1 MKKWV
6 CLFLALLMTC
16 GMAACSSET
25 TSDTAEEASSAASS
39 SSASS
44 SAEAESEASSEL
56 SSAVESKAE
65 ASSTTSEET
74 KNPVA
79 VEATGNY
86 HQTKTLDD
94 LTDEQIA
101 IFRQV
106 VDDSGAEELI
116 NEGLMTVEDMDREQN
131 YMIDIYISTN
141 VLPENGKELFREWK
155 EGEGYYSQFS
165 GSTSGT
171 SGTTGTVENGGST
184 GGVMGGSTAGNSSE
198 STEEVIE
205 VVPPTNTN
213 KPDPSEGQKAEQ
225 DEATGEEEGL
235 FEGLTWE
242 NKAERE
248 QALNDLMD
256 SASGG
261 QPQGGV
267 TLDPDVEW

>member
-1 MKKWV
+1 MKKWI

-25 TSDTAEEASSAASS
+25 TSDTTEEASSAASS

-141 VLPENGKELFREWK
+141 VLPENGKELFKEWK
-155 EGEGYYSQFS
+155 EGEGYYEKFS
-165 GSTSGT
+165 GSTGGS
-171 SGTTGTVENGGST
+171 TGESTGGST
-184 GGVMGGSTAGNSSE
+184 GGSTGE
-198 STEEVIE
+198 STGE
-205 VVPPTNTN
+205 VVETAPPTNNN
-213 KPDPSEGQKAEQ
+213 KPTPSEEQKGEQ
-225 DEATGEEEGL
+225 GEGNEEGG
-235 FEGLTWE
+235 EITWE
-242 NKAERE
+242 NKEEIE
-248 QALNDLMD
+248 QGLDDMME
-256 SASGG
+256 SAGAGSDHGS
-261 QPQGGV
+261 V
-267 TLDPDVEW
+267 NLDPDLLDW

>member
-1 MKKWV
+1 MKKWI

-25 TSDTAEEASSAASS
+25 TSDTTEEASSAASS

-56 SSAVESKAE
+56 SSAVEPKAE

-141 VLPENGKELFREWK
+141 VLPENGKELFKEWK
-155 EGEGYYSQFS
+155 EGEGYYEKFS
-165 GSTSGT
+165 GST
-171 SGTTGTVENGGST
+171 GGST
-184 GGVMGGSTAGNSSE
+184 GESTGGSTGE
-198 STEEVIE
+198 STGGSTGESTGGSTGE
-205 VVPPTNTN
+205 VVETAPPTNNN
-213 KPDPSEGQKAEQ
+213 KPTPSEEQKGEQ
-225 DEATGEEEGL
+225 GEGNEEN
-235 FEGLTWE
+235 EGWITWE
-242 NKAERE
+242 NKEEIE
-248 QALNDLMD
+248 QKIDDMAGEDGKEHGFID
-256 SASGG
+256 
-261 QPQGGV
+261 
-267 TLDPDVEW
+267 LDPDSVW

>member
-1 MKKWV
+1 MKKWSYYLLAVLMV
-6 CLFLALLMTC
+6 CSMT
-16 GMAACSSET
+16 ACSSEA
-25 TSDTAEEASSAASS
+25 TSDAADEVSSAAASSAASS
-39 SSASS
+39 SV
-44 SAEAESEASSEL
+44 ESEASSKS

-65 ASSTTSEET
+65 VSSATSEPNEE
-74 KNPVA
+74 PVA
-79 VEATGNY
+79 AKGTNNY
-86 HQTKTLDD
+86 PQTYTVAD

-106 VDDSGAEELI
+106 VDESGAVELI

-141 VLPENGKELFREWK
+141 VLPENGKELFKEWK
-155 EGEGYYSQFS
+155 EGEGYYEQFS

-225 DEATGEEEGL
+225 DEANGEEEGL

-267 TLDPDVEW
+267 TLDPDLLDW

>member
-1 MKKWV
+1 MKKWI

-25 TSDTAEEASSAASS
+25 TSDTTEEASSAAASS
-39 SSASS
+39 AASS

-141 VLPENGKELFREWK
+141 VLPENGKELFKEWK
-155 EGEGYYSQFS
+155 EGEGYYEKFS
-165 GSTSGT
+165 GSTGGS
-171 SGTTGTVENGGST
+171 TGESTGGST
-184 GGVMGGSTAGNSSE
+184 GGSTG
-198 STEEVIE
+198 E
-205 VVPPTNTN
+205 VVETAPPTNNN
-213 KPDPSEGQKAEQ
+213 KPTPSEEQKGEQ
-225 DEATGEEEGL
+225 GEGNEEN
-235 FEGLTWE
+235 EGWITWE
-242 NKAERE
+242 NKEEIE
-248 QALNDLMD
+248 QGLDEIMKD
-256 SASGG
+256 ASGG
-261 QPQGGV
+261 KTGS
-267 TLDPDVEW
+267 TIDLDPDAWS